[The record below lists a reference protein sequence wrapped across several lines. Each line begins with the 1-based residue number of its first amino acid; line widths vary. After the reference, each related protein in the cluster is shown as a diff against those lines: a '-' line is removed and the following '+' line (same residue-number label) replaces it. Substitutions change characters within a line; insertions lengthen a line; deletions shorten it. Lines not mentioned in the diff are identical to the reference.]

1 MRANQNINTVDR
13 IATKKHHTLLLK
25 PRTYPLNMVLKKCS
39 STLNAKIWS
48 RNRYEK
54 IKFNKINKQSRER
67 LTLEW
72 YLAHQ
77 NIPNIIVF
85 LIFYQCTRLL
95 PLVVTSG
102 TESRGAAKILGS
114 GTQRKYDL
122 ISLFHLLNYNEWIQ
136 SYSNSFRHT
145 PEFLHRPPRNSCSYN
160 ITIASQWNTLCNATR
175 MTHITIN

>member
-1 MRANQNINTVDR
+1 MDSKIALDANSQPEKNLI
-13 IATKKHHTLLLK
+13 TKQVREGKIK
-25 PRTYPLNMVLKKCS
+25 YYFLKKFG
-39 STLNAKIWS
+39 K
-48 RNRYEK
+48 
-54 IKFNKINKQSRER
+54 R
-67 LTLEW
+67 LTIQR

-122 ISLFHLLNYNEWIQ
+122 ISLFHLLNYNE
-136 SYSNSFRHT
+136 
-145 PEFLHRPPRNSCSYN
+145 
-160 ITIASQWNTLCNATR
+160 
-175 MTHITIN
+175 